1 MTRDTA
7 VKVSHLLFRIETL
20 EALHDEILNFDILNE
35 LSDEEL
41 KEELLNAV
49 SARLDKALKELEEM

>member
-1 MTRDTA
+1 MTRDMA

>member
-7 VKVSHLLFRIETL
+7 VKLSHLLFRVETL
-20 EALHDEILNFDILNE
+20 EALHDEILNLPILNE
-35 LSDEEL
+35 LSDKEL
-41 KEELLNAV
+41 KEELLNTV

>member
-1 MTRDTA
+1 MTRDKA

-20 EALHDEILNFDILNE
+20 ETLHDEILNFDILNE

>member
-1 MTRDTA
+1 MTRDLA